1 MQLPHLTVDPP
12 RPGPA
17 GDHVYHILAAPPP
30 PPPPLANFAISCRKP
45 EGQPVDWLIGTS
57 LIL

>member
-1 MQLPHLTVDPP
+1 MQLPHLTVDP
-12 RPGPA
+12 RRSGPA

-30 PPPPLANFAISCRKP
+30 PPLANFDISCRKP
-45 EGQPVDWLIGTS
+45 EGQPVDWLIGITS